1 MTADG
6 HFQVPQPVNEP
17 VRSYAPNDPHR
28 KSIKSRLAV
37 LTDARTE
44 VRMQIDGEHRWG
56 SSRGDLRS
64 PHRHELTIAEYAVG
78 GAKDIDDAIDAALKA
93 RKAWAATSYHDR
105 AAVLLRAA
113 ALLAG
118 PRRDPGTAP
127 AMVGP
132 PQTRPPAGVGAGGGT
147 GALSCF
153 DGYFVA
159 HLRL

>member
-44 VRMQIDGEHRWG
+44 VPMHIGGEHRWG

-78 GAKDIDDAIDAALKA
+78 GAKDIDDSLDAALKA
-93 RKAWAATSYHDR
+93 RQPRATTSHHHR
-105 AAVLLRAA
+105 ADVLLRAA
-113 ALLAG
+113 ALLA
-118 PRRDPGTAP
+118 RSMR
-127 AMVGP
+127 
-132 PQTRPPAGVGAGGGT
+132 
-147 GALSCF
+147 
-153 DGYFVA
+153 
-159 HLRL
+159 